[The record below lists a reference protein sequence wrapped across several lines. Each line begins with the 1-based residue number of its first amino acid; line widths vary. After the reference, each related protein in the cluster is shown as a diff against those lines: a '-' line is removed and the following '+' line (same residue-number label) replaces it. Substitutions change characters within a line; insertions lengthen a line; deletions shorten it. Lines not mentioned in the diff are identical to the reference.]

1 MLNSSI
7 PGLLLDITEKNP
19 PFGLL
24 IEKVCPGNLVFMES
38 IELSKEYFYGCIF
51 SENFGPIFIK
61 KLLNSFAIS
70 FLSRM
75 FFLTT
80 VNFKFFWEI
89 NVYNFYFLNDLFYFP
104 NFLYF
109 IFIFHEL
116 IWIAKFFRFAF
127 NCFKCFF
134 IW

>member
-51 SENFGPIFIK
+51 SENFGSIFTK
-61 KLLNSFAIS
+61 KLLNSFAFFFSQECS
-70 FLSRM
+70 FL
-75 FFLTT
+75 
-80 VNFKFFWEI
+80 
-89 NVYNFYFLNDLFYFP
+89 
-104 NFLYF
+104 
-109 IFIFHEL
+109 
-116 IWIAKFFRFAF
+116 
-127 NCFKCFF
+127 
-134 IW
+134 

>member
-1 MLNSSI
+1 M
-7 PGLLLDITEKNP
+7 DITEENP
-19 PFGLL
+19 PFGLF

-116 IWIAKFFRFAF
+116 I
-127 NCFKCFF
+127 
-134 IW
+134 